1 MYAVNAILK
10 KLEMA
15 KFDEM
20 REERGADRSF
30 LENCTSDDD
39 TSVEDNVEEDFEST
53 KAGGKSDKNK
63 SQKASGKL
71 EKKGGKEAKEPTGSR
86 PKQQSTRKLHISSE
100 EKNKTIVAAT
110 STCMSPAS
118 GGGAG
123 SVVNGG
129 FGAIDISVANVGAA
143 PPPSTTESEV
153 CNFSF
158 GV

>member
-39 TSVEDNVEEDFEST
+39 TSVEDNVDEEDFEST
-53 KAGGKSDKNK
+53 KAAGKSDKNK
-63 SQKASGKL
+63 NKKANGKL
-71 EKKGGKEAKEPTGSR
+71 EKKVGKEAKEPSGSR

-100 EKNKTIVAAT
+100 EKSKTIVAAT
-110 STCMSPAS
+110 SMSPAS

-129 FGAIDISVANVGAA
+129 FGAIDISVANVGAV